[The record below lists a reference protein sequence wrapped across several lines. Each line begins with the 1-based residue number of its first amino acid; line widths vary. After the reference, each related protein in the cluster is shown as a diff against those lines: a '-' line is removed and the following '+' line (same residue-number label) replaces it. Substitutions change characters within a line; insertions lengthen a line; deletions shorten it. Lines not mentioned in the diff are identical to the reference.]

1 MQNPILQLAEQHRS
15 FLNKRGVTNQV
26 IDAFSIYTA
35 DVAALNL
42 NNAIVIPVKH
52 PDGTL
57 SFNKYRRD
65 PMEVDVKP
73 KYLYEKGGKVTLY
86 GADRLIKENNA
97 HAMMYSLEHGV
108 NHQRV
113 KDKPPVTPVI
123 ITEGELDA
131 LVCWSHNIP
140 AVTSTGGAMSFQEE
154 WVESLKRYDVYLC
167 FDNDEAGYKGML
179 KVLDYLPEA
188 KVVIIPHNLG
198 CKDISDFVG
207 RGGDLHALLK
217 NAYTITDIEDARAT
231 AEKLGGQWRV
241 QEAKFFEM
249 YIEKNKVSNIPTST
263 TGGINLDPKVV
274 GRMAAAKSV
283 HCESLLP
290 FKRVGRFMKTECLWH
305 KDSDPSLTLYPE
317 KNNCYCFVCGKYADP
332 IDIVQQRDGVS
343 FKKAISNLLNE

>member
-1 MQNPILQLAEQHRS
+1 MQHPEISEQHRS

-26 IDAFSIYTA
+26 IDAFSIYTS

-42 NNAIVIPVKH
+42 NNAIIIPVKH

-65 PMEVDVKP
+65 PMEGAVTP

-86 GADRLIKENNA
+86 GADHLLPRATNDVAPDAIINK
-97 HAMMYSLEHGV
+97 V
-108 NHQRV
+108 V
-113 KDKPPVTPVI
+113 

-131 LVCWSHNIP
+131 LVCWSNNIK
-140 AVTSTGGAMSFQEE
+140 AVTSTGGALSFQQE
-154 WVESLKRYDVYLC
+154 WADTLKAFQYEVYLC

-179 KVLDYLPEA
+179 KVLDYLPDA

-217 NAYTITDIEDARAT
+217 TAYTITDIEDARAT

-241 QEAKFFEM
+241 EEAKFFEM
-249 YIEKNKVSNIPTST
+249 YIEKNKVSSIPSDVN
-263 TGGINLDPKVV
+263 GKANLDPKVV
-274 GRMAAAKSV
+274 GRMEAAKSV
-283 HCESLLP
+283 SCESLLP
-290 FKRVGRFMKTECLWH
+290 FKRVGRHMKTQCLWH

-317 KNNCYCFVCGKYADP
+317 KNNCYCFVCGKYADA
-332 IDIVQQRDGVS
+332 IDIVQQRDGVT
-343 FKKAISNLLNE
+343 FKKAISKLLNE